1 VVFDEAAGLVRA
13 HIERKFP
20 KACGM
25 CARVFLDLPDY
36 IRNTR
41 HVGQPVS
48 YDAALGDWKPKEP
61 VGTFAIAL
69 CRCGSSVAIDSSG
82 MPLLTLWRLMRFA
95 RSETRRR
102 GVTVSE
108 FLVDIRSEVERQAL
122 AVRGDAGERAP
133 AGEVVRVTICPR

>member
-1 VVFDEAAGLVRA
+1 
-13 HIERKFP
+13 
-20 KACGM
+20 M

-41 HVGQPVS
+41 HVGEPVS
-48 YDAALGDWKPKEP
+48 YDAALGDWRPKEP

-69 CRCGSSVAIDSSG
+69 CACGTSVAIDSSG
-82 MPLLTLWRLMRFA
+82 MSLLTLWRLMRFA

-108 FLVDIRSEVERQAL
+108 FLVDIRAEVERQAL
-122 AVRGDAGERAP
+122 ARDEDAARP
-133 AGEVVRVTICPR
+133 ALAEEVAS

>member
-1 VVFDEAAGLVRA
+1 VTFDEAAGLVRA

-36 IRNTR
+36 IRTTR
-41 HVGQPVS
+41 HVGQPIS
-48 YDAALGDWKPKEP
+48 YDAALGDWMPKEP

-69 CRCGSSVAIDSSG
+69 CTCGSSVAIDSSG
-82 MPLLTLWRLMRFA
+82 MSLLTLWRLMRFA

-102 GVTVSE
+102 GVTMSE
-108 FLVDIRSEVERQAL
+108 FLVDIRAEVERQAL
-122 AVRGDAGERAP
+122 ANGDDAAEP
-133 AGEVVRVTICPR
+133 ALAEEVAS